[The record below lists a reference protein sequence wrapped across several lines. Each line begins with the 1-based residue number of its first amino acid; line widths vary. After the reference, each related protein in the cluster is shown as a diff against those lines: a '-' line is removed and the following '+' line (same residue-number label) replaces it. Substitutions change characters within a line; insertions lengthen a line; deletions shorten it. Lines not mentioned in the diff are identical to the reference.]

1 MSKSAKLTGIELC
14 RGIAAF
20 AVILVHSG
28 DESWG
33 ISIADSAVQFRQL
46 FYFAVPFFIASYFY
60 FATKKAPQAIAQN
73 LWQRKIRRI
82 IIPYWLWSTLFL
94 FSKSFTFVLTN
105 NIARLKELWSE
116 PVNIIFFGAASYHL
130 YFLPL
135 LISGTVLL
143 YSAKYL
149 LKQSMTTLILLC
161 FVSIVFYQW
170 LITSGNDFV
179 LGEYV
184 AFPPILDLARPSLIH
199 SVVRVISINFAW
211 IINCLPY
218 FFMALLLNQVW
229 RIENRQWLYHQT
241 TRLLLLFCLVLMN
254 IVKTDFV
261 FAGILKVAIAYCLLL
276 FGISISRRLNSKI
289 IIDLGYCSFGIYF
302 IHPYVKSIIGF
313 IFRISNF
320 EFFQSISIF
329 SMLLYAIPTFV
340 LSWLIVHIL
349 KKNKFIAQYI

>member
-1 MSKSAKLTGIELC
+1 
-14 RGIAAF
+14 
-20 AVILVHSG
+20 
-28 DESWG
+28 
-33 ISIADSAVQFRQL
+33 
-46 FYFAVPFFIASYFY
+46 
-60 FATKKAPQAIAQN
+60 
-73 LWQRKIRRI
+73 
-82 IIPYWLWSTLFL
+82 
-94 FSKSFTFVLTN
+94 
-105 NIARLKELWSE
+105 
-116 PVNIIFFGAASYHL
+116 
-130 YFLPL
+130 
-135 LISGTVLL
+135 
-143 YSAKYL
+143 
-149 LKQSMTTLILLC
+149 MTTLVLLC

-199 SVVRVISINFAW
+199 SIVRVILMNFAW

-302 IHPYVKSIIGF
+302 IHPYIKSIVSF

-340 LSWLIVHIL
+340 LSWLVIHIL